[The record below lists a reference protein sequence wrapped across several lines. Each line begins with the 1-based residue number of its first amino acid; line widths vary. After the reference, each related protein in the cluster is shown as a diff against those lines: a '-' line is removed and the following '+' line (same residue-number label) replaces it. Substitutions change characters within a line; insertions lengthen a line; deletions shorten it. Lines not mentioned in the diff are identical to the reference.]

1 MTVLPFLATSGEL
14 HERPMGFS
22 IGLASEGR
30 TIRRLAADEVAK
42 RTMFIRL
49 LSRFLAN
56 RNSSNR

>member
-22 IGLASEGR
+22 IGSASEGR
-30 TIRRLAADEVAK
+30 TIQWLAANEVTK
-42 RTMFIRL
+42 RKMFIRL
-49 LSRFLAN
+49 LSRFLTN